1 MITPETIVQTM
12 KTLLRAAHP
21 AHEDEPY
28 TEMVP
33 QNFKRPSLYIELVG
47 ADSAPITRTTM
58 ANTEKYRVWCFA
70 PIDDYGFSEAS
81 ALRALQESVRAVFD
95 QGYIRVEDRA
105 PKVKTALDPPQADHA
120 VVNITVEYT
129 ELRRTDPSTLPQHET
144 METVDVQIDSK
155 E

>member
-1 MITPETIVQTM
+1 
-12 KTLLRAAHP
+12 
-21 AHEDEPY
+21 
-28 TEMVP
+28 MVP
-33 QNFKRPSLYIELVG
+33 QNFKRPSLYIEFVG
-47 ADSAPITRTTM
+47 ADSAAITRMTM

-95 QGYIRVEDRA
+95 QGYIRVEGRA
-105 PKVKTALDPPQADHA
+105 PKVKIALDTPQADHA

-144 METVDVQIDSK
+144 MEKVDVQIDSK